1 MRLQRLAMI
10 LLLFTALIGC
20 GQKGALYRDAGPE
33 QAPAAAAEPADRD
46 GRQR

>member
-10 LLLFTALIGC
+10 VLLFTALIGC

-33 QAPAAAAEPADRD
+33 QAPAAAEPADRD

>member
-1 MRLQRLAMI
+1 MI

-20 GQKGALYRDAGPE
+20 GQKGALYRDAGPV
-33 QAPAAAAEPADRD
+33 QTPAASAAEPADRD